1 MKSALSRKNAWERA
15 PKPMKAVAGVL
26 LNLIPLQYVLGT
38 RFRRTLQFLKNA
50 QWWSADQ
57 AREYQLTNL
66 KRICTLA
73 YERTA
78 YYRETFSGIGLNP
91 GDIKTVEDFYRIP
104 TIDRGTLRD
113 NLERMCT
120 VPAESSKVDY
130 ISTAG
135 TSGAPLRFYIGS
147 DRSQVEYA
155 YLISS
160 WQRTGFKLGMKMA
173 VFRGRVVPENSKGL
187 HHEYD
192 PLLRHHFYSNFH
204 MNDQDMGLYLDHV
217 RTIGPCFLHVYP
229 SSVANL
235 ARFLLR
241 SGIEPP
247 QNILGIIAESE
258 NVYPEQRQ
266 MVEEVFKRRYF
277 SSYGHTEKLVAAAE
291 CEKSTNYHVWP
302 TYGYFELL
310 DDKGHPVT
318 TPGQRGEIVGT
329 GFINT
334 VVPFIRYRTGDY
346 ATYLGDHCNECGR
359 AHPIIADIRGHR
371 VQENLIARDGSLI
384 AWSAVNVHDDT
395 FENVLQFQ
403 FYQET
408 PGRALLRI
416 VPAPG
421 FGEKDRERIQQ
432 NLGRKFDNRLEF
444 EICTCDAI
452 PLSKSGKAIYVD
464 QQIQGG
470 DQTF

>member
-1 MKSALSRKNAWERA
+1 
-15 PKPMKAVAGVL
+15 
-26 LNLIPLQYVLGT
+26 
-38 RFRRTLQFLKNA
+38 
-50 QWWSADQ
+50 
-57 AREYQLTNL
+57 
-66 KRICTLA
+66 
-73 YERTA
+73 
-78 YYRETFSGIGLNP
+78 
-91 GDIKTVEDFYRIP
+91 
-104 TIDRGTLRD
+104 
-113 NLERMCT
+113 MCT
-120 VPAESSKVDY
+120 VSKKSINVDY

-135 TSGAPLRFYIGS
+135 TSGTPLRFYIGS
-147 DRSQVEYA
+147 DRSQIEYA
-155 YLISS
+155 YLVSS
-160 WQRTGFKLGMKMA
+160 WQRAGFRIGMTMA
-173 VFRGRVVPENSKGL
+173 VFRGRIVPENSKGL

-192 PLLRHHFYSNFH
+192 PLLKQHFYSNFH
-204 MNDQDMGLYLDHV
+204 MNDQDMRRYLDHL

-241 SGIEPP
+241 SGVEPP

-266 MVEEVFKRRYF
+266 IVEKVFGRRYF

-310 DDKGHPVT
+310 DDVGRSIT

-346 ATYLGDHCNECGR
+346 ATYVGDHCEECGR
-359 AHPIIADIRGHR
+359 AHSIIADIRGHNT
-371 VQENLIARDGSLI
+371 QENLIACDGSLI

-403 FYQET
+403 FYQDT

-416 VPAPG
+416 VPALG
-421 FGEKDRERIQQ
+421 FNEKDKQRIRQ

-444 EICTCDAI
+444 EICMTDSI
-452 PLSKSGKAIYVD
+452 PLSKSGKTIYVD
-464 QQIQGG
+464 QQIKCV

>member
-1 MKSALSRKNAWERA
+1 M
-15 PKPMKAVAGVL
+15 
-26 LNLIPLQYVLGT
+26 T
-38 RFRRTLQFLKNA
+38 
-50 QWWSADQ
+50 
-57 AREYQLTNL
+57 
-66 KRICTLA
+66 
-73 YERTA
+73 
-78 YYRETFSGIGLNP
+78 
-91 GDIKTVEDFYRIP
+91 
-104 TIDRGTLRD
+104 
-113 NLERMCT
+113 
-120 VPAESSKVDY
+120 
-130 ISTAG
+130 
-135 TSGAPLRFYIGS
+135 
-147 DRSQVEYA
+147 
-155 YLISS
+155 
-160 WQRTGFKLGMKMA
+160 MA

-192 PLLRHHFYSNFH
+192 PIFRHHFYSNFH
-204 MNDQDMGLYLDHV
+204 MDDQNMRRYLDHV
-217 RTIGPCFLHVYP
+217 RSIGPCFLHVYP

-235 ARFLLR
+235 ARFLFR

-247 QNILGIIAESE
+247 QNVLGIIAESE

-266 MVEEVFKRRYF
+266 MVEKVFGRRYF

-291 CEKSTNYHVWP
+291 CEKLTNYHVWP

-310 DDKGHPVT
+310 DENGHPIT

-346 ATYLGDHCNECGR
+346 ATYIGESCNECGR
-359 AHPIIADIRGHR
+359 AHPIIADIRGHNI
-371 VQENLIARDGSLI
+371 QENLVACDGSLI

-403 FYQET
+403 FYQDT

-416 VPAPG
+416 VPTPG
-421 FGEKDRERIQQ
+421 FGEKDQQRIRQ

-444 EICTCDAI
+444 EICMTDSI
-452 PLSKSGKAIYVD
+452 SLSKSGKAIYVD
-464 QQIQGG
+464 QQIQSG

>member
-1 MKSALSRKNAWERA
+1 MKHALSRKNVWEGLPRSA
-15 PKPMKAVAGVL
+15 KSVVGRL
-26 LNLIPLQYVLGT
+26 LSILPLKYLLG
-38 RFRRTLQFLKNA
+38 RQFRRHLRFLEEA
-50 QWWSADQ
+50 QWWPADQ
-57 AREYQLTNL
+57 AREYQLANL
-66 KRICTLA
+66 RRICTLA
-73 YERTA
+73 YERTP
-78 YYRETFSGIGLNP
+78 YYRQTFSGIGLDP
-91 GDIKTVEDFYRIP
+91 RDIKDMEDFSQIP
-104 TIDRGTLRD
+104 TIDRATLRD
-113 NLERMCT
+113 NLDRMCT
-120 VPAESSKVDY
+120 APVGSSKVDY

-135 TSGAPLRFYIGS
+135 TSGKPLKFYIGS
-147 DRSQVEYA
+147 DRSQIEYA
-155 YLISS
+155 CLVSS
-160 WQRTGFKLGMKMA
+160 WGRTGFRIGMTMA

-192 PLLRHHFYSNFH
+192 PLLKQHFYSNFH
-204 MNDQDMGLYLDHV
+204 MNDQNMHRYMDHV
-217 RTIGPCFLHVYP
+217 KSIGPCFLHVYP

-235 ARFLLR
+235 ARFLQR

-258 NVYPEQRQ
+258 NIYPEQRQ
-266 MVEEVFKRRYF
+266 MVEKVFGRRYF

-310 DDKGHPVT
+310 DDNGNPVT

-346 ATYLGDHCNECGR
+346 ATYVGDRCNECGR
-359 AHPIIADIRGHR
+359 DHTVIADIRGHR
-371 VQENLIARDGSLI
+371 TQETLVAGDGSRISWTAL
-384 AWSAVNVHDDT
+384 NVHDDT

-403 FYQET
+403 FYQAT
-408 PGRALLRI
+408 PGLALLRL

-421 FGEKDRERIQQ
+421 FNEKDRVRIQE

-444 EICTCDAI
+444 EICMADAI

-464 QQIQGG
+464 QQIQAVE
-470 DQTF
+470 QTF

>member
-1 MKSALSRKNAWERA
+1 
-15 PKPMKAVAGVL
+15 MKAAAGL
-26 LNLIPLQYVLGT
+26 LSSVIPLRYIIGT
-38 RFRRTLQFLKNA
+38 RFCRTLQFLKDA
-50 QWWSADQ
+50 QWWPAEV
-57 AREYQLTNL
+57 ARKYQLKEL
-66 KRICTLA
+66 QRICTLA
-73 YERTA
+73 YEKSP
-78 YYRETFSGIGLNP
+78 YYRRTFTGAEFDPRDLTTIENFQKLP
-91 GDIKTVEDFYRIP
+91 M
-104 TIDRGTLRD
+104 IDRETIAT
-113 NLERMCT
+113 NLNDMCT
-120 VPAESSKVDY
+120 APTKSINVDY

-147 DRSQVEYA
+147 DRSQIEYA

-160 WQRTGFKLGMKMA
+160 WLRTGFRLGMTMA

-192 PLLRHHFYSNFH
+192 PLLRQHFYSNFH
-204 MNDQDMGLYLDHV
+204 LNDQDVHRYLDHV

-235 ARFLLR
+235 ARFLRR

-247 QNILGIIAESE
+247 ENILGIIAESE
-258 NVYPEQRQ
+258 NIYPEQRQ
-266 MVEEVFKRRYF
+266 MVEKVFGRRYF

-310 DDKGHPVT
+310 DDNGNLVT

-346 ATYLGDHCNECGR
+346 ATYVGDHCNGCGR
-359 AHPIIADIRGHR
+359 AQPIIADIRGHNI
-371 VQENLIARDGSLI
+371 QENLVAFDGSLI
-384 AWSAVNVHDDT
+384 PWSAVNVHDDT

-403 FYQET
+403 FYQHT

-421 FGEKDRERIQQ
+421 FGEKDRGRIKQ
-432 NLGRKFDNRLEF
+432 NLGRKFDNHLEF
-444 EICTCDAI
+444 EICTTDSI
-452 PLSKSGKAIYVD
+452 NLSKSGKAIYVD
-464 QQIQGG
+464 QHIPNGHAIG
-470 DQTF
+470 